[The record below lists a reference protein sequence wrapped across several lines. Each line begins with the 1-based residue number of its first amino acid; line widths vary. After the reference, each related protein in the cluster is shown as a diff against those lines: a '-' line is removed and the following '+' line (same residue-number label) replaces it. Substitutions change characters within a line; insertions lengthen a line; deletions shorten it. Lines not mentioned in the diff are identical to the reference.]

1 MLVASKAAT
10 HAGRASRPSSPLPSR
25 CAGREKCNAWE
36 AAISIESECLFRFVV
51 GHKRPR
57 RESPR
62 WCMQTGRQ
70 GFRLYVGCTGKKR
83 SAVSPGGDGKTPAGT
98 AEARRRTI
106 CLGGGREAFVESAG
120 LKVVSG
126 QSVPVT
132 YHYEDMEKFIRVQ
145 MSSGPSQI
153 VIGIVGEEKI

>member
-1 MLVASKAAT
+1 MAKL
-10 HAGRASRPSSPLPSR
+10 LP
-25 CAGREKCNAWE
+25 EPPK
-36 AAISIESECLFRFVV
+36 
-51 GHKRPR
+51 
-57 RESPR
+57 
-62 WCMQTGRQ
+62 
-70 GFRLYVGCTGKKR
+70 
-83 SAVSPGGDGKTPAGT
+83 PGGGPFAL
-98 AEARRRTI
+98 AEAGK
-106 CLGGGREAFVESAG
+106 LEAFVESAG